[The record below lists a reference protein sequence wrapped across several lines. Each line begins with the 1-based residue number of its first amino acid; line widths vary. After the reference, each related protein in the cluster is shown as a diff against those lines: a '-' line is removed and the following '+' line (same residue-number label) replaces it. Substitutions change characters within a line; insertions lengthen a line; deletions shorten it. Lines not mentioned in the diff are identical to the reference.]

1 MKGESP
7 LPDEERGGV
16 PKIPSAAGFSWPGG
30 TVWPADAP
38 AASDCFTAAGVRAD
52 AGSSGIFDGICL
64 FELAIA
70 PTQGRQGQ
78 TRFPRKSCSCEFK
91 GKRQFCLAPP
101 KESYHL
107 SKRDCYREPFLQQV
121 NHHCARNLWLRYQF
135 RECVSPSVMYAQCIG
150 LKVDTKACT
159 FAVL

>member
-30 TVWPADAP
+30 TVWPVAG
-38 AASDCFTAAGVRAD
+38 DCFTASGVRAD
-52 AGSSGIFDGICL
+52 AGSSGLFDGVWL

-91 GKRQFCLAPP
+91 GYRVLCL
-101 KESYHL
+101 HL
-107 SKRDCYREPFLQQV
+107 VDFLHVYRDCYGQ
-121 NHHCARNLWLRYQF
+121 
-135 RECVSPSVMYAQCIG
+135 
-150 LKVDTKACT
+150 
-159 FAVL
+159 